1 LSSSDSP
8 GSPTGATPA
17 IELRSVRK
25 AFGGFI
31 AVDVAA
37 MTVAPR
43 RATALIGPNG
53 AGKTTLFDIVTGF
66 VAPTRGTVLADG
78 VDVTAHSPQ
87 WRAAHGL
94 VRTFQLT
101 RTFERLSVLDNM
113 LVGSMPARRHS
124 LLRSTLTPWLMRRD
138 ERAARDQAH
147 ELLERVGLTHV
158 TGLPAGAL
166 SGGQRKLLELSRAL
180 MGEPKVLMLDEP
192 MAGVNPAIRE
202 LMMQHIRELVAS
214 GHTVLFVEHD
224 LPRVM
229 QLADDVIVLDRGAV
243 IAQGTPDVIT
253 ADPAVITAYLGG
265 GAA

>member
-1 LSSSDSP
+1 MSSSDPLP
-8 GSPTGATPA
+8 GSPAAPA

-25 AFGGFI
+25 TFGGFV
-31 AVDVAA
+31 AVDVAEVSVSA
-37 MTVAPR
+37 R

-66 VAPTRGTVLADG
+66 VPPTHGTVLFEG
-78 VDVTAHSPQ
+78 VDVTTHSPQ
-87 WRAAHGL
+87 RRAANGL

-113 LVGSMPARRHS
+113 LVGSMPASRHG
-124 LLRSTLTPWLMRRD
+124 LFRSALVPWAVRRD
-138 ERAARDQAH
+138 EKAARDRAH
-147 ELLERVGLTHV
+147 ELLARVGLTRV
-158 TGLPAGAL
+158 VDLPAGAL
-166 SGGQRKLLELSRAL
+166 SGGQKKLLELSCAL
-180 MGEPKVLMLDEP
+180 MGDPKVLMLDEP
-192 MAGVNPAIRE
+192 MAGVNPTIRE
-202 LMMQHIRELVAS
+202 LMMQHVRELVDI

-243 IAQGTPDVIT
+243 IAQGAPDVIT
-253 ADPAVITAYLGG
+253 ENPAVIAAYLGG

>member
-1 LSSSDSP
+1 LSSSDSL
-8 GSPTGATPA
+8 GAAAAGTPA
-17 IELRSVRK
+17 IELRAVRK
-25 AFGGFI
+25 TFGGFV
-31 AVDVAA
+31 AVDVAEA
-37 MTVAPR
+37 RVSART
-43 RATALIGPNG
+43 ATALIGPNG

-66 VAPTRGTVLADG
+66 VPPTRGAVVFEG
-78 VDVTAHSPQ
+78 VDVTTHSPQ

-113 LVGSMPARRHS
+113 LVGSMPAARHG
-124 LLRSTLTPWLMRRD
+124 LLRSALAPWAMRKD
-138 ERAARDQAH
+138 EKVARERAH
-147 ELLERVGLTHV
+147 ELLARVGLTHV
-158 TGLPAGAL
+158 VHLAAGAL
-166 SGGQRKLLELSRAL
+166 SGGQKKLLELSRAL
-180 MGEPKVLMLDEP
+180 MGDPKVLMLDEP

-202 LMMQHIRELVAS
+202 LMMQHIRELVDG

-243 IAQGTPDVIT
+243 IAHGTPEVIT
-253 ADPAVITAYLGG
+253 ENPAVIQAYLGG

>member
-1 LSSSDSP
+1 MSSSDLRGEAP
-8 GSPTGATPA
+8 DRTAA
-17 IELRSVRK
+17 IELRAVRK
-25 AFGGFI
+25 TFGGFV
-31 AVDVAA
+31 AVDVDK
-37 MTVAPR
+37 VRVSPR

-66 VAPTRGTVLADG
+66 VPPSAGTVIFEGD
-78 VDVTAHSPQ
+78 DVTAHSPQ

-113 LVGSMPARRHS
+113 LVGSMPAGRHG
-124 LLRSTLTPWLMRRD
+124 LLRSALAPWAMRKDEKIAR
-138 ERAARDQAH
+138 ERAHD
-147 ELLERVGLTHV
+147 LLARVGLTHV
-158 TGLPAGAL
+158 VDLAAGAL
-166 SGGQRKLLELSRAL
+166 SGGQKKLLELSRAL
-180 MGEPKVLMLDEP
+180 MGDPKVLMLDEP

-202 LMMQHIRELVAS
+202 LMMKHIRELVDS
-214 GHTVLFVEHD
+214 GRTVLFVEHD

-243 IAQGTPDVIT
+243 IAQGSPEMIT
-253 ADPAVITAYLGG
+253 EDPAVIKAYLGG

>member
-1 LSSSDSP
+1 LSSSDP
-8 GSPTGATPA
+8 RAGQPETAPA

-25 AFGGFI
+25 TFGGFV
-31 AVDVAA
+31 AVDVARA
-37 MTVAPR
+37 SVSAR

-66 VAPTRGTVLADG
+66 VPATQGTVLFEG
-78 VDVTAHSPQ
+78 TDVTSHSPQ
-87 WRAAHGL
+87 RRAAHGL

-113 LVGSMPARRHS
+113 LVGAMPARRHG
-124 LLRSTLTPWLMRRD
+124 LLRSTLAPWATAREEKVAR
-138 ERAARDQAH
+138 ERAR
-147 ELLERVGLTHV
+147 ELLGRVGLTHV
-158 TGLPAGAL
+158 ADLAAGAL
-166 SGGQRKLLELSRAL
+166 SGGQKKLLELSRAL
-180 MGEPKVLMLDEP
+180 MGDPKVLMLDEP

-202 LMMQHIRELVAS
+202 LMMQHIRELVDL

-229 QLADDVIVLDRGAV
+229 QLADDVVVLDRGHV
-243 IAQGTPDVIT
+243 IAQGPPDVIT
-253 ADPAVITAYLGG
+253 ENPKVIEAYLGG

>member
-1 LSSSDSP
+1 
-8 GSPTGATPA
+8 
-17 IELRSVRK
+17 
-25 AFGGFI
+25 
-31 AVDVAA
+31 
-37 MTVAPR
+37 
-43 RATALIGPNG
+43 
-53 AGKTTLFDIVTGF
+53 
-66 VAPTRGTVLADG
+66 
-78 VDVTAHSPQ
+78 VTAHSPQ
-87 WRAAHGL
+87 RRAAQGL

-113 LVGSMPARRHS
+113 LVGSMPARRHG
-124 LLRSTLTPWLMRRD
+124 LLRSALAPWVVRR
-138 ERAARDQAH
+138 EESLARDQAQ
-147 ELLERVGLTHV
+147 ELLDRVGLTHV
-158 TGLPAGAL
+158 ADLTAGAL
-166 SGGQRKLLELSRAL
+166 SGGQKKLLELSRAL
-180 MGEPKVLMLDEP
+180 MGEPEVLMLDEP

-253 ADPAVITAYLGG
+253 ANPAVIAAYLGG